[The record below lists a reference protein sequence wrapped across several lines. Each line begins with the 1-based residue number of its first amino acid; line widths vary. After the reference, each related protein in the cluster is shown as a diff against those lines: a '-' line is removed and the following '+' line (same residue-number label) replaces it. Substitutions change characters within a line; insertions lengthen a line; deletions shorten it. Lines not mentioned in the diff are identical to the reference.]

1 MSSIRSYYRQNEA
14 LEEAVASSKLTF
26 SHEIDFGG
34 KRKFLTSSL
43 DDFWSLYLSKSE
55 KNRKFYEVIPSQS
68 HSKLYYDLEYP
79 VEENELKDGRK
90 MLDILIEETIMML
103 DEMFGHRVLKDDI
116 LILEATTPLKY
127 SLHVIFTK
135 TVFDNNLSIG
145 CFVKVLKSKL
155 QERHSGLFD
164 VQNKGKTVSFIDS
177 CVYKK
182 HQNFR
187 LFLSRKMGKENYLL
201 LSSIRNDSWKL
212 ASNEDIFRA
221 SIITN
226 VDRDAGDAVLKMKEH
241 APVQGPKTFIM
252 TSPVTDKYKY
262 KSPYHEIE
270 EILLK
275 KVSPGYIRDC
285 IYFGGLSE
293 VVIFSIGGS
302 RWCSNVGR
310 EHSSNNIFYICNLGD
325 MTLVQACHRCNGF
338 RGEKLQLDTRILS
351 WIDEDM

>member
-14 LEEAVASSKLTF
+14 LEEADSSSKFTF
-26 SHEIDFGG
+26 SHEIEFGG

-43 DDFWSLYLSKSE
+43 DDFWKWYMSKSE

-68 HSKLYYDLEYP
+68 HSKLYYDLEYQ
-79 VEENELKDGRK
+79 VRENEFKDGRK
-90 MLDILIEETIMML
+90 MLDVLIEETVTML
-103 DEMFGHRVLKDDI
+103 NEMFGHHVLKDDI
-116 LILEATTPLKY
+116 LVLDATTPLKY

-135 TVFDNNLSIG
+135 TIFDSNLSIG

-155 QERHSGLFD
+155 QERHPGLFD

-201 LSSIRNDSWKL
+201 LSSIKNDSWKF

-226 VDRDAGDAVLKMKEH
+226 VDREAGEAILKMKELT
-241 APVQGPKTFIM
+241 PVQGPKPIIM
-252 TSPVTDKYKY
+252 KSPVTDKY

-270 EILLK
+270 EVLLK

-285 IYFGGLSE
+285 IYYGGLSE
-293 VVIFSIGGS
+293 VVIFSIGGT

-310 EHSSNNIFYICNLGD
+310 EHSSNNIYYICNLGD
-325 MTLVQACHRCNGF
+325 MTLVQACHRCYGF
-338 RGEKLQLDTRILS
+338 RGQKIQLDTRILS
-351 WIDEDM
+351 WIDDDM